1 MTMQN
6 RYNVIKH
13 LYKHI
18 ESCVK
23 SKPNLSELV
32 LFDMGVQQWE
42 RLTHFCLIHISMTYQ
57 AYLIKA
63 VNPLKS
69 TNGFFPLL
77 FDDDLK
83 SLKLHKIHKI
93 KSLVDWLVF
102 NATLAIFQLYR
113 DVKVIGYCS
122 FQLMLINERVLQ

>member
-13 LYKHI
+13 LYKHT
-18 ESCVK
+18 ESYVK
-23 SKPNLSELV
+23 AEPNLSELV
-32 LFDMGVQQWE
+32 LIDTGVQQWD

-63 VNPLKS
+63 VNPFKS
-69 TNGFFPLL
+69 TNGIFFFLI

-83 SLKLHKIHKI
+83 SQKLHKIHKI
-93 KSLVDWLVF
+93 KSLVD
-102 NATLAIFQLYR
+102 
-113 DVKVIGYCS
+113 
-122 FQLMLINERVLQ
+122 